1 MSARTLPHAALAVLA
16 ARAATPEERL
26 APPFVLEDPARHAAI
41 ITRRLERWA
50 RHAARG
56 DLARL
61 RETLAWRGVD
71 LDRLAPALGAARLA
85 EGAPLPDWAED
96 LAALLA
102 DALPRAGQR
111 PFARPYEAILA
122 PFAAAATARLSA
134 GCRATLGAAALAD
147 LEQGLRLRLM
157 RLCRPVLDTC
167 FALFDR
173 EQAHRPGLGSIRTRF
188 DSAMLAGPLP
198 PFLSERPVLA
208 RLLVQACA
216 HWRDAAQELAQRFT
230 ADRVALV
237 ARLLGGVDP
246 GALAG
251 VEIGDAD
258 LHDGHREVLI
268 LRFTDGARLVY
279 KPRSLGLDAALGRLL
294 AWLAARGLGSLPA
307 MPAVLERQGYGW
319 AAFVERRAATDA
331 AALAR
336 HHRAS
341 GALVALAHAL
351 GATDL
356 HCGNLIASGDGPVP
370 IDLETVLSAP
380 PRAGFVLAGPA
391 EEEARR
397 QRRSVAGTMLLTTWR
412 GAEGAPPAE
421 LSGLWGELPGGA
433 NLPSDMPVGRL
444 LAGAEAPLLEGFT
457 DTYRLLLRH
466 RDALLAPEGPVA
478 GFAGQP
484 VRLVLRDTATYLRL
498 LRLSVQDEVLGDG
511 ADRAIALERLHH
523 AAAAEAAPRTLL
535 PMIDAERRALQGCD
549 VPRFTVPADGVDL
562 RNAAGM
568 VAAAAMEVSPLD
580 EARARIAALSEG
592 DLQVQCEL
600 LRQARLARL
609 AQPPEALPREP
620 AAPGA
625 ASPGDFAA
633 AARAIAERLIAA
645 AHAGADGLPAWHGLL
660 LQPQARRHAAGLV
673 GDGLAEGRLGI
684 AIFLAGLGRVLGD
697 AAATERARRLLAWT
711 AEVPAEPAAA
721 TRGHAAAEGFGSLAL
736 AAGLLGCIW
745 PGDSLPPSLARRALA
760 GLAVVRD
767 PAPGS
772 SGQAMA
778 AAGLHAIG
786 TAFPTMADPALADRF
801 GATASRVPSA
811 MPLEGLPAVDGYGRG
826 TAGEADAL
834 IEAGALAP
842 AAGLMARALARRSA
856 WWLVAGQPEA
866 ALPGLQHGLAGIGH
880 VLLRLAAPG
889 ALPALLP
896 LRDGP

>member
-1 MSARTLPHAALAVLA
+1 MSARALPRATLAVLA
-16 ARAATPEERL
+16 ARAATLEERL
-26 APPFVLEDPARHAAI
+26 APPYVLEDPARHAAI

-56 DLARL
+56 DVARL
-61 RETLAWRGVD
+61 RETLAWRGIQ

-96 LAALLA
+96 LAELLGEA
-102 DALPRAGQR
+102 ILRAGDK
-111 PFARPYEAILA
+111 PHARSYEAILA
-122 PFAAAATARLSA
+122 PFAAAAAARLSA
-134 GCRATLGAAALAD
+134 ACRATLGAAALAD
-147 LEQGLRLRLM
+147 IEQGLLLRLI

-173 EQAHRPGLGSIRTRF
+173 EQAHRPGLGPVRTRF
-188 DSAMLAGPLP
+188 DAAMLAGPLP

-216 HWRDAAQELAQRFT
+216 HWRDAAEELAQRFAT
-230 ADRVALV
+230 DRVALV

-246 GALAG
+246 GALVG

-258 LHDGHREVLI
+258 LHDGHRAVLI
-268 LRFTDGARLVY
+268 LHFAGGARLVY

-294 AWLAARGLGSLPA
+294 AWLAARGLEPLPA
-307 MPAVLERQGYGW
+307 VPAVLQRPGHGW

-336 HHRAS
+336 HHRSS

-356 HCGNLIASGDGPVP
+356 HYGNLIASGEGPVP
-370 IDLETVLSAP
+370 IDLETVLSAS
-380 PRAGFVLAGPA
+380 PRAGFVQAGPA

-397 QRRSVAGTMLLTTWR
+397 QRRSIAGTMLLTTWR
-412 GAEGAPPAE
+412 GAEGAPPGE
-421 LSGLWGELPGGA
+421 LSGLWGEVPGGA
-433 NLPSDMPVGRL
+433 NLPSDMPIEHL
-444 LAGAEAPLLEGFT
+444 LAGAEAPLLAGFT

-466 RDALLAPEGPVA
+466 RDALLAPHGPLA
-478 GFAGQP
+478 GFTGQP
-484 VRLVLRDTATYLRL
+484 VRLVLRDTATYVRL
-498 LRLSVQDEVLGDG
+498 LWLSVQDEVLGDG

-523 AAAAEAAPRTLL
+523 LAAAEAAPRALL

-562 RNAAGM
+562 RDSTGL
-568 VAAAAMEVSPLD
+568 VAAAAMEASPLD

-592 DLQVQCEL
+592 DLQVQRDL

-609 AQPPEALPREP
+609 AQPHDALPREP
-620 AAPGA
+620 AATGP
-625 ASPGDFAA
+625 ASPADFAA
-633 AARAIAERLIAA
+633 AARAIADRLIAA
-645 AHAGADGLPAWHGLL
+645 AHTGADGLPAWHGLL
-660 LQPQARRHAAGLV
+660 LQPQARRYTAGLV

-684 AIFLAGLGRVLGD
+684 AIFLAGLGQVLGD
-697 AAATERARRLLAWT
+697 AAATERARRLLAST
-711 AEVPAEPAAA
+711 AEAPAEAAGS
-721 TRGHAAAEGFGSLAL
+721 TRGHAAAKGFGSLAL
-736 AAGLLGCIW
+736 AAGLLGQIW
-745 PGDSLPPSLARRALA
+745 PGEALPRGLARSALA
-760 GLAVVRD
+760 GLAALPA
-767 PAPGS
+767 PAPGLP
-772 SGQAMA
+772 GQAMA
-778 AAGLHAIG
+778 AAGLRAIA
-786 TAFPTMADPALADRF
+786 TAFPGLAEPALADRF
-801 GATASRVPSA
+801 MPPAPRKTNTAP
-811 MPLEGLPAVDGYGRG
+811 PEGLPAVDGYGWG

-834 IEAGALAP
+834 IEAGAMTP
-842 AAGLMARALARRSA
+842 AAGLMARALARRNA

-896 LRDGP
+896 LRAAP